1 MFLVGT
7 TFRKKWIIDCCNYN
21 FLVLSIFYQGRCAL
35 LKMIRLRVVLN
46 EMRALQNIYILF
58 NSFQNGC
65 YLQ

>member
-46 EMRALQNIYILF
+46 EMRAL
-58 NSFQNGC
+58 
-65 YLQ
+65 